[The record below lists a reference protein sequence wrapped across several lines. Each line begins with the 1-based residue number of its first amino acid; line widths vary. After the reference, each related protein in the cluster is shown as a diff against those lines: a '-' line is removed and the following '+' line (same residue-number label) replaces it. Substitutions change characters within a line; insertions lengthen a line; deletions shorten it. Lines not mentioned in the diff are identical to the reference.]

1 MTEEEFSQAIETL
14 MNNEETR
21 AALLEK
27 LMEVAPGNV
36 EVEIAHQYHT
46 NPEFR
51 TDLNNHVWNINKL
64 REG

>member
-27 LMEVAPGNV
+27 LMEVAPGQRRGRDSAPV
-36 EVEIAHQYHT
+36 PHQ
-46 NPEFR
+46 P
-51 TDLNNHVWNINKL
+51 
-64 REG
+64 